1 MAHNIL
7 EDLVHADDGVLRV
20 SAATK
25 LGVSAPTIYAF
36 ARSRGLQKM
45 AKGIYA
51 DANGWHDEMWLTSLR
66 WPRAVFSHHTALL
79 AHSLTD
85 RAPGT
90 MTLTVPSGYNAT
102 ALRKAGLQVFYI
114 KPDLLEMGRTKVPTP
129 DGHLVPCYDLERTIC
144 DVLRSR
150 SHIDPQSLTA
160 AMQGYVRRSD
170 KQLAVLATYAQ
181 KLGIGGLVSQYLEV
195 LL

>member
-1 MAHNIL
+1 MTQKIL

-25 LGVSAPTIYAF
+25 LGISAPTIYAF
-36 ARSRGLQKM
+36 ARSHGMQKLS
-45 AKGIYA
+45 KGIYA
-51 DANGWHDEMWLTSLR
+51 DADGWHDELWLTSLR
-66 WPRAVFSHHTALL
+66 WPRAVFSHHSALL

-85 RAPGT
+85 REPST
-90 MTLTVPSGYNAT
+90 LTLTVPSGYNAT

-114 KPDLLEMGRTKVPTP
+114 KPSLLEMGLTKVSTP
-129 DGHLVPCYDLERTIC
+129 DGHLVPCYNLERTIC

-150 SHIDPQSLTA
+150 SNIDPQVLTSA
-160 AMQGYVRRSD
+160 LQGYIRRSD
-170 KQLAVLATYAQ
+170 KQLAVLATYAEQ
-181 KLGIGGLVSQYLEV
+181 LGISGLVSHYLEV